1 MIVNIDKGLL
11 KAVKWLLKATT
22 KDPARPVLQGV
33 NANGHLEACDGLRY
47 HAVNT
52 SMYAYGETPA
62 DAVHDPTD
70 VQLVGLY
77 HIDQPKVGFNVIQHN
92 DSHFPEMDRLI
103 PHKQPVFEIGVDPK
117 LLAEA
122 CAGLDAPVK
131 LSFYAADEPF
141 EVRGY
146 LSDEYA
152 TYCLVMPH
160 ELKGF
165 DRTWT
170 PYQKKEG

>member
-1 MIVNIDKGLL
+1 MIVNLDKGLL
-11 KAVKWLLKATT
+11 KAVKWLMKACSTDKT
-22 KDPARPVLQGV
+22 RPILQAV
-33 NANGHLEACDGLRY
+33 NANGHLEACDGHRY

-52 SMYAYGETPA
+52 SMYGYDAETGYQTK
-62 DAVHDPTD
+62 DN
-70 VQLVGLY
+70 QLVGVY
-77 HIDQPKVGFNVIQHN
+77 HVDQPKVGFNVIQHN

-117 LLAEA
+117 LLADA

-131 LSFYAADEPF
+131 LSFYAPDEPF
-141 EVRGY
+141 DVRGY

-152 TYCLVMPH
+152 TYAMVMPF
-160 ELKGF
+160 ELKGY